1 DPTDPDR
8 TLVFDGATEYAQLP
22 GRLLATVRADR
33 NFVAG
38 SVLAAPPF
46 AIASFLTL
54 LTLDVNSNRSNLPV
68 FVDLDFFNE
77 VETLRSTSTEFIC
90 WMEKSLTRGNTPVE
104 FINRN
109 LREPFGRKLLV

>member
-1 DPTDPDR
+1 PA
-8 TLVFDGATEYAQLP
+8 F
-22 GRLLATVRADR
+22 
-33 NFVAG
+33 G
-38 SVLAAPPF
+38 SY
-46 AIASFLTL
+46 SFLTL

-109 LREPFGRKLLV
+109 LREPFGRKLLVETGQAVKEQIFVFKDPDCLGGPSPVT